1 MQPPEPVM
9 FHHHSQGP
17 ALQSRVTGSCLY
29 HEIRVKRAEARFW
42 RIFCCCMLCFFVV
55 PDIALTP
62 PVLFLYLLLR
72 PVQPFRKYELIQHA
86 N

>member
-1 MQPPEPVM
+1 M
-9 FHHHSQGP
+9 FHHHCQGL
-17 ALQSRVTGSCLY
+17 ALQSRVTCPCLC

-42 RIFCCCMLCFFVV
+42 HIFCCCMLCFFVV

-62 PVLFLYLLLR
+62 QVLFLHLSLR
-72 PVQPFRKYELIQHA
+72 PVQPFRKYKLIQHT